1 VPQISDPKHGAVSA
15 GHVSPPFQ
23 EGMSSMPKESIQK
36 KISRVRPPRVHIT
49 YDVETGGAIE
59 KRELPF
65 VLGVLGDLAGLP
77 DKPQPELKNRRFTEI
92 DPDNFDRVLERVEP
106 RLAFKVDN
114 KLTDDD
120 TKLSVELRFKKLEDF
135 EPQNVVN
142 QVEPLRKLLEERN
155 RLANLRSSLY
165 GNEKLEKFVE
175 EILSNTD
182 ALSRLRTEMGL
193 PETEGDK

>member
-1 VPQISDPKHGAVSA
+1 VPQISEPKHGAVSA